1 VEAGRFE
8 RVREGLARKYRNA
21 NMRPEQAAGYMRL
34 LVLRATVWHVDAVL
48 AVLDSLTP
56 ADVQV
61 GDSALRRVRTCMLS
75 LDLSWT
81 LTAHD
86 AVNQRLRQLSPF
98 VPLWALAIR
107 YIIDCHLWSL
117 TCTWL

>member
-1 VEAGRFE
+1 MCYGSTSLRRMCISGRAILYCMLQVEAGRFE

-61 GDSALRRVRTCMLS
+61 RPCSTPCLNLFVDPGAGVDTHCATI
-75 LDLSWT
+75 
-81 LTAHD
+81 TANPTH
-86 AVNQRLRQLSPF
+86 
-98 VPLWALAIR
+98 
-107 YIIDCHLWSL
+107 
-117 TCTWL
+117 